1 MKSRHRAGV
10 QRDEQG
16 KNPAGSVAGPA
27 RGDCTT
33 FVGLNVQDT
42 FLILIINNPV
52 LDLRMTTN
60 LCVRANHLL

>member
-1 MKSRHRAGV
+1 MSRAKTRKEK
-10 QRDEQG
+10 R
-16 KNPAGSVAGPA
+16 VAGPA

-60 LCVRANHLL
+60 LCVQANHLL